1 MSAPPADPPTDPAAG
16 QAEPRTPRTGVRRHA
31 VVHQLRVARVDPL
44 TDDAVAV
51 TFEVPPELAE
61 DYRFVPGQH
70 LNVSTPRAGDDLRR
84 SYSICSPWSPRP
96 PARLRIGV
104 KRVAG
109 GGFSSYALTDLAP
122 GDEVGVM
129 TPTGRFTVVPD
140 PAAARHLAFVAAG
153 SGITPILSMVASVL
167 AVEPAS
173 RVTLLYGNRTSASV
187 MFVEE
192 LADLKDRCPDR
203 FHLVHVLSR
212 ELPEIALLGGRLDAA
227 KLGGFLDTLL
237 PVESVE
243 QWYLC
248 GPLAMVEEI
257 RGLLRER
264 GVPRTRVHTELFH
277 VGPPVEAAPV
287 AAPPTTEAAPA
298 GCEVEVVMDGRRSSF
313 RLPVPGPPVLEGVLG
328 VRGDAPFACRGGV
341 CGTCRARVLEG
352 GVRMDRCFALEPEEV
367 ARGYVL
373 TCQARPT
380 SDRLVVDYD
389 A

>member
-1 MSAPPADPPTDPAAG
+1 M
-16 QAEPRTPRTGVRRHA
+16 
-31 VVHQLRVARVDPL
+31 RVARVDPL

-84 SYSICSPWSPRP
+84 SYSICSPWSPLP

-109 GGFSSYALTDLAP
+109 GGFSSYALTDLAA

-129 TPTGRFTVVPD
+129 TPTGRFTVVLD
-140 PAAARHLAFVAAG
+140 PVAARHLAFVAAG
-153 SGITPILSMVASVL
+153 SGITPILSMVAGVL

-192 LADLKDRCPDR
+192 LADLKDRYPDR

-257 RGLLRER
+257 RALLRER

-277 VGPPVEAAPV
+277 VGAPVETAPV
-287 AAPPTTEAAPA
+287 AVPPSETAA

-313 RLPVPGPPVLEGVLG
+313 RLPTPGPTVLEGVLG

-341 CGTCRARVLEG
+341 CGTCRARVVEG
-352 GVRMDRCFALEPEEV
+352 DVRMDRCYALEPEEV

-373 TCQARPT
+373 TCQAHPT

>member
-1 MSAPPADPPTDPAAG
+1 MSAPPTDPARDP
-16 QAEPRTPRTGVRRHA
+16 AEPRTRRGGVRRHA

-84 SYSICSPWSPRP
+84 SYSICSPWSQRP
-96 PARLRIGV
+96 PAHLRIGV

-109 GGFSSYALTDLAP
+109 GGFSSYALTDLAA

-167 AVEPAS
+167 AGEPAS
-173 RVTLLYGNRTSASV
+173 RVTLLYGNRTSSSV

-192 LADLKDRCPDR
+192 LADLKDRYPDR

-257 RGLLRER
+257 RALLRER
-264 GVPRTRVHTELFH
+264 GVPRARVHTELFH
-277 VGPPVEAAPV
+277 VGAPVTAEPV
-287 AAPPTTEAAPA
+287 AAEPGPA
-298 GCEVEVVMDGRRSSF
+298 GGCEVEVVMDGRRSSF
-313 RLPVPGPPVLEGVLG
+313 RLPTPGPPVLEGVLG

-352 GVRMDRCFALEPEEV
+352 GVRMDRCYALEPEEV

-373 TCQARPT
+373 TCQAHPT
-380 SDRLVVDYD
+380 GDRLVVDYD